1 MSDGPPTLESLHHT
15 WGDAYLLSYGL
26 DRWIA
31 LRRDKRYFLT
41 ADTLTGLEKAI
52 MSDYGDN
59 PVPRDYGPPQ
69 PSDDPD
75 DEGVCHN
82 EDGTDSPGTDPPDV
96 LILLRQTFPRWAIS
110 YSQSARVWTARTD
123 RQTIA
128 ENSPVLLCVALVL
141 IERRQHQASHGRP
154 GQEES

>member
-59 PVPRDYGPPQ
+59 PVPRDYGPPAAQ
-69 PSDDPD
+69 
-75 DEGVCHN
+75 
-82 EDGTDSPGTDPPDV
+82 
-96 LILLRQTFPRWAIS
+96 R
-110 YSQSARVWTARTD
+110 
-123 RQTIA
+123 
-128 ENSPVLLCVALVL
+128 
-141 IERRQHQASHGRP
+141 
-154 GQEES
+154 

>member
-1 MSDGPPTLESLHHT
+1 MSDALPTLESLYYQ

-52 MSDYGDN
+52 MSDYGDSHG
-59 PVPRDYGPPQ
+59 PRDYDPLQ
-69 PSDDPD
+69 PGDVPD
-75 DEGVCHN
+75 DGDMRDAEDEEGCHGA
-82 EDGTDSPGTDPPDV
+82 DTPDV
-96 LILLRQTFPRWAIS
+96 LTMLRQTFPQWAIS
-110 YSQSARVWTARTD
+110 YSPCGRVWTARTD
-123 RQTIA
+123 RQAIT

-141 IERRQHQASHGRP
+141 IERRQRQASGGLSP
-154 GQEES
+154 EES

>member
-1 MSDGPPTLESLHHT
+1 MSDALPTLESLYYQ

-31 LRRDKRYFLT
+31 LRRDKLYFLT
-41 ADTLTGLEKAI
+41 ADTLVGLEKAI
-52 MSDYGDN
+52 MSDYGDSHG
-59 PVPRDYGPPQ
+59 PRDFGPPQ
-69 PSDDPD
+69 PSDEPD
-75 DEGVCHN
+75 DEGICQD
-82 EDGTDSPGTDPPDV
+82 EDGTDSPGRDTSDV

-110 YSQSARVWTARTD
+110 YSQSARLWTARTD

-141 IERRQHQASHGRP
+141 IERRQHQASHGP